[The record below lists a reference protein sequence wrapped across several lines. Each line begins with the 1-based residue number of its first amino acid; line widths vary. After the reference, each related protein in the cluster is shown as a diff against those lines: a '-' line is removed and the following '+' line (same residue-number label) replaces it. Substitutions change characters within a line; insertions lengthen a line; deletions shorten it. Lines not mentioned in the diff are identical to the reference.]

1 MFKMSR
7 SLNMS
12 KRLSMSRKF
21 PKIPVSKNVLTNILY
36 VITLALAVN
45 YVMKKQI
52 SALLSLFLIAG
63 LVYYFKKNVTLA
75 LIVSIIATNLLIAMK
90 YLGGPKLEQLMN
102 KNNREGMIPKS
113 MIPKSKTTKEGMKD
127 ETEAKAQANAQ
138 AKAPEEVMKAMKAM
152 KAKAD

>member
-1 MFKMSR
+1 MSR

-21 PKIPVSKNVLTNILY
+21 PKIPVSKNVWTNILY

-63 LVYYFKKNVTLA
+63 LVYYVKKNVTLA

-90 YLGGPKLEQLMN
+90 YLGGPKFEQFKM
-102 KNNREGMIPKS
+102 RQPMTGMGS
-113 MIPKSKTTKEGMKD
+113 NTKDPMKD
-127 ETEAKAQANAQ
+127 KKAAKEAKPEQATT
-138 AKAPEEVMKAMKAM
+138 APTN
-152 KAKAD
+152 

>member
-63 LVYYFKKNVTLA
+63 LVYYVKKNVTLA

-90 YLGGPKLEQLMN
+90 YLGGPKFEQFKM
-102 KNNREGMIPKS
+102 RQGMIG
-113 MIPKSKTTKEGMKD
+113 MGSKTKEPMKD
-127 ETEAKAQANAQ
+127 KKAAKTAKEANAEQ
-138 AKAPEEVMKAMKAM
+138 ATT
-152 KAKAD
+152 D

>member
-1 MFKMSR
+1 
-7 SLNMS
+7 MS

-63 LVYYFKKNVTLA
+63 LVYYVKKNVTLA

-90 YLGGPKLEQLMN
+90 YLGGPKFEQFKM
-102 KNNREGMIPKS
+102 RQGMIG
-113 MIPKSKTTKEGMKD
+113 MGSKTKEPMKD
-127 ETEAKAQANAQ
+127 KKAAKTAKEANAEQ
-138 AKAPEEVMKAMKAM
+138 ATT
-152 KAKAD
+152 D

>member
-12 KRLSMSRKF
+12 RRLNMSRKF

-45 YVMKKQI
+45 FIMKKQI
-52 SALLSLFLIAG
+52 SALISLFLIAG

-75 LIVSIIATNLLIAMK
+75 LIVSIIATNLLIALK
-90 YLGGPKLEQLMN
+90 YLGGPKFEQFGM
-102 KNNREGMIPKS
+102 REGLPKE
-113 MIPKSKTTKEGMKD
+113 KEPN
-127 ETEAKAQANAQ
+127 EAKA
-138 AKAPEEVMKAMKAM
+138 AKAAIDAMKANATTPPTASPT
-152 KAKAD
+152 AK

>member
-1 MFKMSR
+1 MSK

-63 LVYYFKKNVTLA
+63 LVYYFKKNVTLS
-75 LIVSIIATNLLIAMK
+75 LIVSIIATNLLIAMN
-90 YLGGPKLEQLMN
+90 YLGGHKFEQF
-102 KNNREGMIPKS
+102 
-113 MIPKSKTTKEGMKD
+113 KSKQGMAVMGSKTNEPVKVKANKEATTAKKD
-127 ETEAKAQANAQ
+127 EE
-138 AKAPEEVMKAMKAM
+138 PEEAN
-152 KAKAD
+152 